1 MPGLNIEH
9 LGTTTIVRCSNHFT
23 VDTYDLLVEIFAK
36 IITRP
41 ELKRLMLVF
50 SPQTELDAT
59 GIGILVQLHALLVGA
74 GKRLYLCMPPPQV
87 KDLLKERNL
96 DSFLRILSKE
106 EDLLVRLPEQQDSVL

>member
-1 MPGLNIEH
+1 MPSLNIEH

-59 GIGILVQLHALLVGA
+59 GIGILVQLHALLVGG